1 MIMQKGFIMENI
13 MLEREEQIIYSLR
26 SLYRANGYTQFKM
39 SKFEEYDLYSKNKDF
54 LISDGVITFTDATGK
69 LMALKPDVTFSI
81 IKNSVDA
88 DSYVKRVCYNENVYR
103 MSESTHDFTEI
114 MQSGVECIGDL
125 DMYNICEVLT
135 LATKSLSIISDK
147 YVLDLSHLGFVEGLL
162 SDAGVTDAGEVL
174 KCIGEKN
181 AHGLE
186 SLLGERAE
194 KLKKLVSLY
203 GSFDEIL
210 PALEALDVNET
221 THAALEE
228 LKEIAQKIDSEN
240 IKLDFS
246 VVNSMNYYNGI
257 VFRGFVFG
265 VPSAVLSGGRYDKLM
280 KKLSKKS
287 GAIGFAVYH
296 DRLKYIDRT
305 KKVDKKPAL
314 ILYSDKTDASIINE
328 EKQKLAE
335 SGKAFDIQRAAIEP
349 DMYGEIID
357 LRNAVKE

>member
-1 MIMQKGFIMENI
+1 MENI
-13 MLEREEQIIYSLR
+13 MLGREEKIIYSLR
-26 SLYRANGYTQFKM
+26 TLYRANGYTQFKM
-39 SKFEEYDLYSKNKDF
+39 SKFEEYDLYGKNKDF

-81 IKNSVDA
+81 IKNSVDIPG
-88 DSYVKRVCYNENVYR
+88 YIKRVCYNENVYR

-114 MQSGVECIGDL
+114 MQSGVECIGELDL
-125 DMYNICEVLT
+125 YSICEVIS
-135 LATKSLSIISDK
+135 LAEKSLAIISDE

-162 SDAGVTDAGEVL
+162 QDAQSTDTNEVL

-181 AHGLE
+181 CHGLDA
-186 SLLGERAE
+186 LLGERSE

-210 PALEALDVNET
+210 PKLEELDINEI
-221 THAALEE
+221 THVALEE
-228 LKEIAQKIDSEN
+228 LKKIAQAVDGSD

-257 VFRGFVFG
+257 VFRGFVAG

-305 KKVDKKPAL
+305 KAVNNKPVL
-314 ILYSDKTDASIINE
+314 ILYSDKTDTSLINK
-328 EKQKLAE
+328 EKQKLAK
-335 SGKAFDIQRAAIEP
+335 SGKSFDIQRAVIQS
-349 DMYGEIID
+349 DMYAEIID
-357 LRNAVKE
+357 LRNAVRE

>member
-1 MIMQKGFIMENI
+1 
-13 MLEREEQIIYSLR
+13 
-26 SLYRANGYTQFKM
+26 
-39 SKFEEYDLYSKNKDF
+39 
-54 LISDGVITFTDATGK
+54 
-69 LMALKPDVTFSI
+69 
-81 IKNSVDA
+81 
-88 DSYVKRVCYNENVYR
+88 

>member
-1 MIMQKGFIMENI
+1 MENN
-13 MLEREEQIIYSLR
+13 MLEREERIIYSLR

-81 IKNSVDA
+81 IKNSAFA

-103 MSESTHDFTEI
+103 MSQSTHDFTEI
-114 MQSGVECIGDL
+114 MQSGIECIGDL

-135 LATKSLSIISDK
+135 LATNSLAIISDK

-162 SDAGVTDAGEVL
+162 SDAGVVDTSEIL

-181 AHGLE
+181 SHGLE
-186 SLLGERAE
+186 ALLGEDSE
-194 KLKKLVSLY
+194 NLKKLVSLY
-203 GSFDEIL
+203 GSFDEVL
-210 PALEALDVNET
+210 PELEKLDVNET

-228 LKEIAQKIDSEN
+228 LKKIAQAVDGTN

-265 VPSAVLSGGRYDKLM
+265 VPSVVLSGGRYDKLM

-296 DRLKYIDRT
+296 DRLKYIDRNKT
-305 KKVDKKPAL
+305 ANNKPVL
-314 ILYSDKTDASIINE
+314 ILYSDKTDVSLINE

-335 SGKAFDIQRAAIEP
+335 SGKTFDTQRAVLSS
-349 DMYGEIID
+349 DMYAEIID